1 MPIYEYE
8 AVAPE
13 AGCDHCR
20 APFECIQRIVD
31 PRLAVCPACG
41 QPVRK
46 LISRSSIGGST
57 ASFDDRAKKSG
68 FHKLKRLGKGEYEVK
83 Y

>member
-8 AVAPE
+8 AKEPGISCAR
-13 AGCDHCR
+13 CKQ
-20 APFECIQRIVD
+20 PFEVAQRIVD
-31 PRLAVCPACG
+31 PPLTVCPDCG

-46 LISRSSIGGST
+46 IISLPSIG
-57 ASFDDRAKKSG
+57 ASASGFDDHAKKKG

>member
-8 AVAPE
+8 AKDPEKSCPACRTRFEVA
-13 AGCDHCR
+13 
-20 APFECIQRIVD
+20 QRIVE
-31 PRLAVCPACG
+31 PPLTACPACG
-41 QPVRK
+41 NPVRK
-46 LISRSSIGGST
+46 LISLPAIGPST
-57 ASFDDRAKKSG
+57 SGFDAHAKQKG